1 MTYLLQITVYT
12 AILFAIYLLL
22 LKDRVAHIW
31 NRAYLL
37 LCAALPMVIP
47 LISIPSI
54 QRASPVISRS
64 AGILLLQVSG
74 ITTGSKRISEV
85 VNWSYVV
92 TIIYV
97 MVSLVILAWTLFHII
112 RFLKLVTRGNYEKNG
127 GVKVVRETNAGPGS
141 FLNIIFF
148 PGKNIDA
155 VIYEHEQ
162 AHIRLKH
169 SFDLIFIRCML
180 IVFWPNIMLYMLIK
194 ELKMVHE
201 FQADALAAGNKI
213 SYINTLLNNSFHTH
227 RFSMA
232 NTFFHHPVKRRIR
245 MMNKSVLSS
254 KGLFFLAARS
264 FIVTT
269 VLVAAMVYLQSC
281 KQPVQAIPD
290 ETIFQFNFR
299 TDTAIIKVTEDRT
312 DLPKPIVLPISELKS
327 DWSLN
332 AQFNDRP
339 EFVIVPDAVP
349 GSFTIMGSTGA
360 LKNEN
365 LTVQVTD
372 LNGKTIFERTVTTPA
387 GYLNEKV
394 ILNNLRS
401 FTPYTVDVYSSSF
414 NEKLLLIAK

>member
-1 MTYLLQITVYT
+1 
-12 AILFAIYLLL
+12 
-22 LKDRVAHIW
+22 
-31 NRAYLL
+31 
-37 LCAALPMVIP
+37 
-47 LISIPSI
+47 
-54 QRASPVISRS
+54 
-64 AGILLLQVSG
+64 
-74 ITTGSKRISEV
+74 
-85 VNWSYVV
+85 
-92 TIIYV
+92 
-97 MVSLVILAWTLFHII
+97 
-112 RFLKLVTRGNYEKNG
+112 
-127 GVKVVRETNAGPGS
+127 
-141 FLNIIFF
+141 
-148 PGKNIDA
+148 
-155 VIYEHEQ
+155 
-162 AHIRLKH
+162 
-169 SFDLIFIRCML
+169 
-180 IVFWPNIMLYMLIK
+180 
-194 ELKMVHE
+194 
-201 FQADALAAGNKI
+201 
-213 SYINTLLNNSFHTH
+213 
-227 RFSMA
+227 
-232 NTFFHHPVKRRIR
+232 